1 VKPSLFFS
9 QGLIVAT
16 ASLLLGACL
25 APGTKSVGPA
35 TVSSDTKTEPA
46 AAPFAFTEDET
57 TVDRAA
63 PSPPMVPTSDIEE
76 IVPWAIPADDF
87 RLVYGEDFRS
97 FLTSNTEASLIL
109 PAAGPLQVKF
119 QPEWTSR
126 GDATASLL
134 SLWYPT
140 LDGDVLR
147 LIWRPQAGEAASTDS
162 MTACDVAIQG
172 TGGVLGDKRLSR
184 SPVGSNVSLSVR
196 PGELLVYLVFSSP
209 VLNAALGPLPGTV
222 PPCSEGM
229 AELDGAVF
237 SKFHEESQGD
247 FYRKRVFPLGQFNLQ
262 APPIENLESISPPR
276 IPVPSGPLYR
286 LIR

>member
-1 VKPSLFFS
+1 MKPSLFFS

-147 LIWRPQAGEAASTDS
+147 LIWRPQGDS
-162 MTACDVAIQG
+162 DPITSCDVSIQG
-172 TGGVLGDKRLSR
+172 TGGILGDKRLSR
-184 SPVGSNVSLSVR
+184 SPVASSASLSVG
-196 PGELLVYLVFSSP
+196 PGELLVYLVLSSP

-247 FYRKRVFPLGQFNLQ
+247 FYRRRVFPLGRFNLQ
-262 APPIENLESISPPR
+262 APPVAAPDYMPLPR
-276 IPVPSGPLYR
+276 IPLP
-286 LIR
+286 LIRRHIF